1 MTSPSHPPKPC
12 PGDRIAV
19 LSPSSG
25 LPGLFPLPYELGL
38 ERLCEE

>member
-1 MTSPSHPPKPC
+1 MENPRYPAKPR
-12 PGDRIAV
+12 PGDLVAV

-38 ERLCEE
+38 SRL